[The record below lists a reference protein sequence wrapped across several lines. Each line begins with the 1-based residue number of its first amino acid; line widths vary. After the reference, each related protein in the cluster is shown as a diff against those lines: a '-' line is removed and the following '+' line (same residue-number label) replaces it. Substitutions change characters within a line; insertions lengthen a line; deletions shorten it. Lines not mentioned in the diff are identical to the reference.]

1 MQSFKRHDQSKLPN
15 PTANAKAEEIVR
27 LLDSA
32 CPVYSKNLIGHTFA
46 LIATKKLQQPRPD
59 PKAVEFFQTL
69 IDRDWTKLQSYQE
82 WEPLSDNVE
91 VYLIRCDANKGAV
104 VTLDEPFELL
114 LGGGKLMSREMLEG
128 KEWQKAS
135 SLVPNDSWRTF
146 PK

>member
-32 CPVYSKNLIGHTFA
+32 CPVCSKNLIGHTFA

-59 PKAVEFFQTL
+59 PKAVE
-69 IDRDWTKLQSYQE
+69 LQSYQE